1 MIGDD
6 KNITKV
12 LQSWGEVG
20 DLEIA
25 GQVRDALQK
34 QGAGQ
39 NVGALLIRNLENA
52 TCMEERVQAQKRSRV
67 SKTLK
72 KHRQLTVTFQKK
84 Q

>member
-1 MIGDD
+1 M
-6 KNITKV
+6 
-12 LQSWGEVG
+12 QSWGEHG

-39 NVGALLIRNLENA
+39 NACVLHIRNLENA
-52 TCMEERVQAQKRSRV
+52 TCMEERVQAQK
-67 SKTLK
+67 TQQGIANIK

>member
-1 MIGDD
+1 M
-6 KNITKV
+6 
-12 LQSWGEVG
+12 QSWGEHG

-34 QGAGQ
+34 QDAGQ
-39 NVGALLIRNLENA
+39 NVGALLTRNLENA

-67 SKTLK
+67 SQTLK